1 MPVPVA
7 WKLPRA
13 PTDSLV
19 GAAADA
25 SPTSLDKLFGEVG
38 LYLANGPLGLDGELG
53 SPVSAAP
60 AAVLSP

>member
-13 PTDSLV
+13 PTDNV
-19 GAAADA
+19 VVAAADT
-25 SPTSLDKLFGEVG
+25 SPTGLDKLFGEVG
-38 LYLANGPLGLDGELG
+38 LYLANGPVGLDGGLG
-53 SPVSAAP
+53 SPVTAAS

>member
-7 WKLPRA
+7 WKLPRT
-13 PTDSLV
+13 PTDSVV
-19 GAAADA
+19 GAAADT

-38 LYLANGPLGLDGELG
+38 LYLANGPVGLDGGLG